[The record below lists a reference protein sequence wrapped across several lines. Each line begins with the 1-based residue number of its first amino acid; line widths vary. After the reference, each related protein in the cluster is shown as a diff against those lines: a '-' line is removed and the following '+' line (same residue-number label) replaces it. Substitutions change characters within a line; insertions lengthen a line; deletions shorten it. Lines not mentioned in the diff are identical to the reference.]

1 MAYFD
6 KKDIQNSF
14 AKAVVDSTMDSWSF
28 EGEEWQKCVMEIN
41 GVCLLYEQILA
52 DMKKED
58 EEAAKKYEELKQKE
72 AEKTDGGE

>member
-14 AKAVVDSTMDSWSF
+14 AKAVMDSTMDSWSF
-28 EGEEWQKCVMEIN
+28 EGDEWQKCVMEIN
-41 GVCLLYEQILA
+41 GICVLYEQIIA

-58 EEAAKKYEELKQKE
+58 DEAAKKYEALKQKE